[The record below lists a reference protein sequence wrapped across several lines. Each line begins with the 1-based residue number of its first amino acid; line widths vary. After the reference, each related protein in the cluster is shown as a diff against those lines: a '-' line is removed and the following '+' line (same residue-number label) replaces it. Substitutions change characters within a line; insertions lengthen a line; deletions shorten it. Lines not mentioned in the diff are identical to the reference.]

1 MTALA
6 QSLSTLPI
14 EEKLQLV
21 WDLWDS
27 ITDQS
32 KIPVKAEDIQEM
44 ERRLDEYESDGDKG
58 ETWEVV
64 RERIRARL

>member
-32 KIPVKAEDIQEM
+32 KIPVKAEDIEEM